1 MAAVQVAQDGMT
13 LDLLVWRA
21 FGRQDQGLVE
31 QTLALNPGIAAVGS
45 ILPIGTRVVLPPSQ
59 AAQTAKRNSVR
70 LWG

>member
-1 MAAVQVAQDGMT
+1 MVAVQVAQDGMT
-13 LDLLVWRA
+13 LDLVVWRA

-45 ILPIGTRVVLPPSQ
+45 ILPIGTRVVLPQP
-59 AAQTAKRNSVR
+59 AKRNTVR